1 MSVSKEKIAS
11 GDKEAFAQL
20 FREHSGAIFR
30 LAYSYV
36 REEAAA
42 YDLVQH
48 AFEQAIKNASQ
59 YRGDSTPKAWLFS
72 IAVNSAKN
80 YLASRKKL
88 NFEAGEEAFEAAMQL
103 NPSKAPDALLLDKET
118 KRIFAEAFGSLPP
131 KQKEVVRLR
140 IGDEM
145 SFKEIGAALSIS
157 ENDAKVNYHHAVA
170 KMKKL
175 ISAAQGYAP
184 EESGGY

>member
-1 MSVSKEKIAS
+1 MNLSKERIAS

-20 FREHSGAIFR
+20 FREHSGAMFR

-42 YDLVQH
+42 YDVVQQ
-48 AFEQAIKNASQ
+48 AFELAMKNAAQ
-59 YRGDSTPKAWLFS
+59 FRGESTPKAWLFS

-80 YLASRKKL
+80 YLASRKRL
-88 NFEAGEEAFEAAMQL
+88 DFEAGEEAFEATAGL
-103 NPSKAPDALLLDKET
+103 DPHRAPDALLLDKET
-118 KRIFAEAFGSLPP
+118 RKLFAEAFGALPP

-140 IGDEM
+140 VGDEM